1 MPTTLNT
8 LRQRGE
14 QIRNE
19 QRDRL
24 QMQLGVHPSQVWNS
38 RHTGRTPNVMD
49 PLGISTFKQPGAL
62 NTQYG
67 VTPTPYDVDRY
78 MGVGGGQRVVPTPEG
93 AGGYPGGAGYP
104 AEQGGGPQQPAPMDD
119 LLLQYSTALQAER
132 DKANA
137 ANLARYNEALGLQ
150 TDLGQRNQERVAN
163 WGTAASADIDD
174 RLQEQLGDNMAFLA
188 SRGLS
193 NSTIAPAFAARAAK
207 DTARE
212 QQRVSEMRDSRLSEY
227 DTRDTGN
234 RIGIIERRED
244 VAPSLESMARL
255 ALEYGRSGDGEG
267 MQALQGEVN
276 SLREQLAQRYQPQ
289 VAYQGGGGFSP
300 YAAQQFQNAMN
311 GAFGGGFAFPSM
323 GGGSYPQSQPSEA
336 RPTSAKRGDGKRMS
350 DRELQKALARADRFR
365 QRDGDTGKIIS
376 QPKYKVP
383 LGFQAPQYA

>member
-1 MPTTLNT
+1 MATLNELT
-8 LRQRGE
+8 KRGQAYRAQKRQE
-14 QIRNE
+14 LDAI
-19 QRDRL
+19 
-24 QMQLGVHPSQVWNS
+24 S
-38 RHTGRTPNVMD
+38 RVGQSGTAG
-49 PLGISTFKQPGAL
+49 LFQPGWGPGGMRTGTL
-62 NTQYG
+62 SEQMGGLPIPYG
-67 VTPTPYDVDRY
+67 MRGDERLLDRFIES
-78 MGVGGGQRVVPTPEG
+78 GGGNPYLNAYQSGMAQRFDVPQLPAG
-93 AGGYPGGAGYP
+93 AQPNGGS
-104 AEQGGGPQQPAPMDD
+104 QQPAPMDD

-276 SLREQLAQRYQPQ
+276 GLREQLAQRYQPQ

-300 YAAQQFQNAMN
+300 NAAQQFQNAMN
-311 GAFGGGFAFPSM
+311 GAFGGADVRTFPM
-323 GGGSYPQSQPSEA
+323 GNTSNAYPFNRQQE
-336 RPTSAKRGDGKRMS
+336 TG
-350 DRELQKALARADRFR
+350 QRAAPKKNRR
-365 QRDGDTGKIIS
+365 SKPQGNQIIS